1 MNNVRR
7 KRIINLSDKLSEL
20 KEELEIIAEEEQE
33 YIDNIPENL
42 QNSERYERADET
54 LSNLNDAADTL
65 DEVIESLL
73 QASE

>member
-42 QNSERYERADET
+42 QNSERYERADEA
-54 LSNLNDAADTL
+54 LSNLNYASDTL

>member
-42 QNSERYERADET
+42 QNSERYERADEA
-54 LSNLNDAADTL
+54 LSNLNDASDTL

>member
-1 MNNVRR
+1 MKNVRR

-42 QNSERYERADET
+42 QNSERYERADEA
-54 LSNLNDAADTL
+54 LSNLNDASDTL

>member
-42 QNSERYERADET
+42 QNSERYERADEA
-54 LSNLNDAADTL
+54 LSNLNDASDAL